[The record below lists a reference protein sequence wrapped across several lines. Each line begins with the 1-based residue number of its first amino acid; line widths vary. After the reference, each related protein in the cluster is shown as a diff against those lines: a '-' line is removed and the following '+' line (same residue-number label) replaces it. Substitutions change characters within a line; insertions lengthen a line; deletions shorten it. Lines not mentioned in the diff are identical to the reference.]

1 MKKFEVEFEET
12 TTYNFIVEAE
22 NEDEAEDKAYDVYDE
37 LGDKK
42 YQYFNDCDGHV
53 IDVSEVE

>member
-12 TTYNFIVEAE
+12 ITYNFIVEAE

>member
-22 NEDEAEDKAYDVYDE
+22 NEDEAEDKAFDVYNK

-42 YQYFNDCDGHV
+42 YQYLNDCDGQV

>member
-22 NEDEAEDKAYDVYDE
+22 NEDEAEDKAYDVYGE

-42 YQYFNDCDGHV
+42 YLYLSDCDGHV

>member
-22 NEDEAEDKAYDVYDE
+22 SEDEAEDKAFDIYNK

-42 YQYFNDCDGHV
+42 YQYLSDCDGQV

>member
-1 MKKFEVEFEET
+1 MKKFKVEVEKT
-12 TTYNFIVEAE
+12 TTNNFNVEAE
-22 NEDEAEDKAYDVYDE
+22 NEDEAEYKAYDVYDE

>member
-22 NEDEAEDKAYDVYDE
+22 NEDEAEDKAYDVYNE

-42 YQYFNDCDGHV
+42 YQYFNDCDGYV
-53 IDVSEVE
+53 IDVNEVE

>member
-22 NEDEAEDKAYDVYDE
+22 NEDEAEDKAYDIYDE

-42 YQYFNDCDGHV
+42 YQYFNDCDGQV

>member
-12 TTYNFIVEAE
+12 TTYNSIV
-22 NEDEAEDKAYDVYDE
+22 EAEDKAYDVYDE